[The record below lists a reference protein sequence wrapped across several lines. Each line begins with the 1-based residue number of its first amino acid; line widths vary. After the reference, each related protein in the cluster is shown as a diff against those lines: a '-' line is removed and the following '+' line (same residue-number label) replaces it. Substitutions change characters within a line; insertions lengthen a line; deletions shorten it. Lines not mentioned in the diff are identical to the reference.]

1 MHYKILE
8 QRLEEAEVEMDER
21 QKIYLAL
28 LKRHKEALAVIH
40 DLKQDKIQLK
50 NELSE
55 TKQRL
60 GMAERKI
67 KDMEK
72 ENGYSILYTYEH
84 RGFVL
89 QQTSYNWH
97 YMIIN
102 ANGRPVMHCQYNKK
116 LSEDEAKRMIDDYL
130 ELREEVTIAEK
141 ESETDTEEDLQMV
154 R

>member
-8 QRLEEAEVEMDER
+8 QSLKKAEAEIDER
-21 QKIYLAL
+21 QKRYLAL
-28 LKRHKEALAVIH
+28 LKQHKEALAVIH
-40 DLKQDKIQLK
+40 DLKQNKIRLK

-55 TKQRL
+55 ARQRL
-60 GMAERKI
+60 GIAERKI
-67 KDMEK
+67 KDMEN

-102 ANGRPVMHCQYNKK
+102 SDGRPVMHCQYSEK

-130 ELREEVTIAEK
+130 ELREEVTVGEEEK
-141 ESETDTEEDLQMV
+141 L
-154 R
+154 

>member
-8 QRLEEAEVEMDER
+8 QRLEEAEAEIDER
-21 QKIYLAL
+21 QKRYLAL
-28 LKRHKEALAVIH
+28 LKRHKEALATIH
-40 DLKQDKIQLK
+40 DLRQDKIRLK
-50 NELSE
+50 HELTE

-60 GMAERKI
+60 GIAERKI
-67 KDMEK
+67 KDMEN

-102 ANGRPVMHCQYNKK
+102 ANGRPVMHCQYSEK
-116 LSEDEAKRMIDDYL
+116 LTEDEARQTIDDYL
-130 ELREEVTIAEK
+130 ELREEVTVDEEEK
-141 ESETDTEEDLQMV
+141 L
-154 R
+154 